1 MGSITGSWTGLEFK
15 EILLDVKDNIATIT
29 LNRPQF
35 GNALATGSYGEI
47 RDAVQICGEDENVRA
62 IVIRSTGKHFS
73 AGGDLK
79 RFKSLIDSKEYLN
92 AESIMYAGEMTSAIR
107 RCTKPVIAMIQGV
120 ATGAGCSLAVACDF
134 RVATRNT
141 KFVMGFVKLGLT
153 GDTGSMYFL
162 YKLIGLAKA
171 SEMLMLGDPVNG
183 EDGYR
188 MGLVTKLV
196 EEEDL
201 ESETYSLARRLADSP
216 TQSLRLQKKVM
227 MEFFYQDLDAYSI
240 REGECLAQ
248 TSRTE
253 DFEEAVN
260 AFLEKRQPVFVGK

>member
-1 MGSITGSWTGLEFK
+1 M
-15 EILLDVKDNIATIT
+15 KDKIATIT

-35 GNALATGSYGEI
+35 GNALASDSYGEI
-47 RDAVQICGEDENVRA
+47 REAILSCEADEKVRA

-79 RFKSLIDSKEYLN
+79 RFKHLIDSEEYLN
-92 AESIMYAGEMTSAIR
+92 ESNIMYAGLMTTAIR
-107 RCTKPVIAMIQGV
+107 RCSKPVVAMVQGV

-141 KFVMGFVKLGLT
+141 KFVMGFIKLGLT

-171 SEMLMLGDPVNG
+171 SEMLMLGDAVSG
-183 EDGYR
+183 EDAYR
-188 MGLVTKLV
+188 LGLVTKLA
-196 EEEDL
+196 EEDQL
-201 ESETYSLARRLADSP
+201 EAETYALARRLADSP
-216 TQSLRLQKKVM
+216 TQSLRLQKKALI
-227 MEFFYQDLDAYSI
+227 EFFYQDLGEYSI
-240 REGECLAQ
+240 RESEYLAQ

-253 DFEEAVN
+253 DFAEAVN
-260 AFLEKRQPVFVGK
+260 AFLEKRTPSFQGK